1 MVDLHL
7 SDDEQA
13 ERLKAWWKENGSSVI
28 VGAIVGIGVIV
39 GVNYWRDYKTSQG
52 ETASALYE
60 MMLGNYR
67 QQNITVSET
76 TGGKLMGLYSSTPY
90 AGKAALLLAKI
101 SFGKNDINSAKSQLR
116 WAMNNAIEPATVH
129 AARLRLARILL
140 SEKQHTQVNELISI
154 DEFGGFESEYMEL
167 RGDLHIS
174 LGEADQGREAYL
186 AAAQML
192 PEGSSYGDILKMKAD
207 NAVIDTAQ

>member
-13 ERLKAWWKENGSSVI
+13 ERLKAWWKQNGSSVI
-28 VGAIVGIGVIV
+28 VGAVVGIGVIV
-39 GVNYWRDYKTSQG
+39 GVNFWRDYKTSQG

-67 QQNITVSET
+67 EQNISVSET
-76 TGGKLMGLYSSTPY
+76 TGGKIMGTYSSTPY
-90 AGKAALLLAKI
+90 AGKAALLLAKM
-101 SFGKNDINSAKSQLR
+101 SFDKNDLTSAKSQLR

-140 SEKQHTQVNELISI
+140 SEKQFTQVGELISI
-154 DEFGGFESEYMEL
+154 DDFGGFESEYKEL
-167 RGDLHIS
+167 RGDLHMAQ
-174 LGEADQGREAYL
+174 GEVRLAREAYL

-207 NAVIDTAQ
+207 NAVIDMAQ

>member
-13 ERLKAWWKENGSSVI
+13 ERLKAWWKENGTSVV

-39 GVNYWRDYKTSQG
+39 GVNSWRDYKTSQG
-52 ETASALYE
+52 EAASALYE

-67 QQNITVSET
+67 EQNIAVSET
-76 TGGKLMGLYSSTPY
+76 TGGKIMGSYTSTPY

-101 SFGKNDINSAKSQLR
+101 SFDKNDVTSAKSQLR
-116 WAMNNAIEPATVH
+116 WAIHNSTEPATVH

-140 SEKQHTQVNELISI
+140 SEKQYAQVDELISV
-154 DEFGGFESEYMEL
+154 DDFGGFESEYKEL
-167 RGDLHIS
+167 QGDLHMAQ
-174 LGEADQGREAYL
+174 GEIDQAREAYV
-186 AAAQML
+186 AAAQTL
-192 PEGSSYGDILKMKAD
+192 PQGSSYGEVLRMKAD
-207 NAVIDTAQ
+207 NALMGAAQ

>member
-13 ERLKAWWKENGSSVI
+13 ERLKAWWKENGSSVAI
-28 VGAIVGIGVIV
+28 GAIVGIGVIV
-39 GVNYWRDYKTSQG
+39 GVNLWRDYKTSQG
-52 ETASALYE
+52 ESASALYE

-67 QQNITVSET
+67 QQNFAVSET
-76 TGGKLMGLYSSTPY
+76 TGGTIMGSYSSTPY

-101 SFGKNDINSAKSQLR
+101 SFDKNDLTSAKSQLR
-116 WAMNNAIEPATVH
+116 WAMTNSVESATVH

-140 SEKQHTQVNELISI
+140 LEKQYTQVDWLISV
-154 DEFGGFESEYMEL
+154 DDVGGCESDYKEL
-167 RGDLHIS
+167 QGDLHMA
-174 LGEADQGREAYL
+174 LGEADQAREAYL
-186 AAAQML
+186 AATQLL

-207 NAVIDTAQ
+207 NAVVQTSQ

>member
-13 ERLKAWWKENGSSVI
+13 ERLKAWWKQNGSSVI

-39 GVNYWRDYKTSQG
+39 GVNLWRDYKTSQG

-67 QQNITVSET
+67 EQNIAVSET
-76 TGGKLMGLYSSTPY
+76 TGGKIMGSYSSTPY
-90 AGKAALLLAKI
+90 AGKAALLLAKM
-101 SFGKNDINSAKSQLR
+101 SFEKNDITSAKSQLR
-116 WAMNNAIEPATVH
+116 WAMNNSIEPATVH

-140 SEKQHTQVNELISI
+140 SEKQFTQVGELISV
-154 DEFGGFESEYMEL
+154 DDFGGFDSEYNEL
-167 RGDLHIS
+167 RGDLHMA
-174 LGEADQGREAYL
+174 LGEVDQAREAYL

-207 NAVIDTAQ
+207 NAVIDIAR

>member
-13 ERLKAWWKENGSSVI
+13 ERLKAWWKENGVSVI

-39 GVNYWRDYKTSQG
+39 GVNFWRDYKTSQG
-52 ETASALYE
+52 ETASALFE
-60 MMLGNYR
+60 GMLGSYR
-67 QQNITVSET
+67 RQDLAASET
-76 TGGKLMGLYSSTPY
+76 MGGKIMGGYASTPY

-101 SFGKNDINSAKSQLR
+101 SFDKNDTTSAKSQLR
-116 WAMNNAIEPATVH
+116 WAMQNSTESGTIH

-140 SEKQHTQVNELISI
+140 AETQYAQIRALISV
-154 DEFGGFESEYMEL
+154 DDFGGFESEYKEL
-167 RGDLHIS
+167 WGDLHMAQ
-174 LGEADQGREAYL
+174 GEADQARDAYL
-186 AAAQML
+186 AASQAL

-207 NAVIDTAQ
+207 NAVIDGVQ